1 MANCI
6 LMLSSLLLQ
15 SHHSFT
21 NTLTLYIIGY
31 TNGKRYIYWHKLIL
45 ICLPNS
51 TQPANRSEKRH
62 LNITM
67 CSYTLAL
74 VYILYFLRDD
84 GNPLFEINSIC
95 AYLVVLPQLT
105 LTCV

>member
-1 MANCI
+1 MPMVKGICI
-6 LMLSSLLLQ
+6 GINGYAFAYQTL
-15 SHHSFT
+15 HSQRT
-21 NTLTLYIIGY
+21 DL
-31 TNGKRYIYWHKLIL
+31 K
-45 ICLPNS
+45 
-51 TQPANRSEKRH
+51 KRH

-95 AYLVVLPQLT
+95 AYLVVLPQ
-105 LTCV
+105 